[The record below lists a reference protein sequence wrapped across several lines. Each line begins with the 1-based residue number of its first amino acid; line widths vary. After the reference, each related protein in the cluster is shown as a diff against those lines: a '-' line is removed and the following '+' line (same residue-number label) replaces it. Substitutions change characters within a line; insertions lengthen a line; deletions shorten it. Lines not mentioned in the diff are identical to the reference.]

1 MRQADRKRV
10 VSMTRRGLVCTCGG
24 YMFVMTVVV
33 VVVVCSGV
41 LHPLRHHAVRG
52 GHAHLLPRALA
63 RPVHQLRPA
72 HLLGDGARL
81 QRYAHDVI
89 MYMYASWPCAFKV
102 IVHAELHFSF
112 IGYGGIPEQA
122 CAAALGNLL

>member
-1 MRQADRKRV
+1 
-10 VSMTRRGLVCTCGG
+10 
-24 YMFVMTVVV
+24 MFVMTVVV
-33 VVVVCSGV
+33 VVYSGV

-81 QRYAHDVI
+81 QRYARDVI
-89 MYMYASWPCAFKV
+89 MYMYMLATCFHGHRASW
-102 IVHAELHFSF
+102 IL
-112 IGYGGIPEQA
+112 
-122 CAAALGNLL
+122 AASAVVA

>member
-63 RPVHQLRPA
+63 RSVHQLQPA

-89 MYMYASWPCAFKV
+89 VYAGPVLSWSLFTPSC
-102 IVHAELHFSF
+102 IL
-112 IGYGGIPEQA
+112 
-122 CAAALGNLL
+122 AASVVVAYQSTRARLQ